1 MEECGE
7 DHGGEVDEGLCV
19 EPPVDGQPD
28 GRQEQQIAQAQQ
40 ESRSQQVNLGGGL
53 NRAMIVA

>member
-19 EPPVDGQPD
+19 ESPVDGQPD
-28 GRQEQQIAQAQQ
+28 GRQEQQVAQAQQ
-40 ESRSQQVNLGGGL
+40 EGRGQQVNLGGGL
-53 NRAMIVA
+53 NKTIVI

>member
-28 GRQEQQIAQAQQ
+28 GRQEQQVAQAQQ
-40 ESRSQQVNLGGGL
+40 EGRRQQVNLGRGL
-53 NRAMIVA
+53 KKTMIVA